1 MCSVVAVVFVSPTD
15 GLNEL
20 KDTKR
25 LSVNEI
31 CIRLETLVGTKQI
44 IVAKLLHGVAAEFE
58 LYYWRYSRIH
68 IKCLKMCHLKIKFME
83 NPRPPISSKYSN
95 SGKAGEQFPAHLPL
109 SLSRSTRK
117 VSTIFRETRSSEKL
131 SSVIISKN
139 QRSLKLPAARQ

>member
-44 IVAKLLHGVAAEFE
+44 IVAKLLHGVAAEFRVV
-58 LYYWRYSRIH
+58 LALFSDSY
-68 IKCLKMCHLKIKFME
+68 
-83 NPRPPISSKYSN
+83 
-95 SGKAGEQFPAHLPL
+95 
-109 SLSRSTRK
+109 
-117 VSTIFRETRSSEKL
+117 
-131 SSVIISKN
+131 
-139 QRSLKLPAARQ
+139 